1 MFIDINF
8 VLNVFNASNIVV
20 FDKTNS
26 VIVAIVDKML
36 RNPILLNERK
46 INFRRIYDVD
56 DDNKRS
62 KVKSNMYSFNTAL
75 IRYLQAMIGLMNAE
89 RSICRLHG
97 LKKRGPE
104 I

>member
-1 MFIDINF
+1 MFISIDF
-8 VLNVFNASNIVV
+8 VLNVFDAFNIVA

-26 VIVAIVDKML
+26 VIVAIVDEML
-36 RNPILLNERK
+36 RNSILLNERK
-46 INFRRIYDVD
+46 MNFKRAHDVD
-56 DDNKRS
+56 DDDEKS

-75 IRYLQAMIGLMNAE
+75 IRYLQSMVGLVDAE

>member
-1 MFIDINF
+1 MFINIDF
-8 VLNVFNASNIVV
+8 VLNVFNASNIVA

-26 VIVAIVDKML
+26 AIVAIVDEML

-46 INFRRIYDVD
+46 VNFKRAHDVD
-56 DDNKRS
+56 DDDEGD

-75 IRYLQAMIGLMNAE
+75 IRYLQSVVGLVDAE
-89 RSICRLHG
+89 RSICRLHD